1 MKPLLGLIST
11 LLLLNSA
18 SVLASDAALGQRL
31 FSQSRCLECHGA
43 EVFTSPTRKVQNLQQ
58 LEQKVRQCDA
68 SLSTNWFDDE
78 ILAVVQYLNQTYYKF
93 PTPAAAAS
101 PTHTPQVTT
110 TLTSNPPHSLN
121 SFFAR

>member
-1 MKPLLGLIST
+1 MKPLLGLIGT
-11 LLLLNSA
+11 LLIFNSA
-18 SVLASDAALGQRL
+18 SILASDAALGQRL

-43 EVFTSPTRKVQNLQQ
+43 EVFTSPNRKVQNLSQ

-93 PTPAAAAS
+93 PTPAAS
-101 PTHTPQVTT
+101 TTPSHTPQVTT
-110 TLTSNPPHSLN
+110 TLTSGTPQSLS

>member
-1 MKPLLGLIST
+1 MKPLFGIIST
-11 LLLLNSA
+11 LFILNSTA
-18 SVLASDAALGQRL
+18 VLATDAALGQRL

-78 ILAVVQYLNQTYYKF
+78 VLAVVHYLNQTYYKF
-93 PTPAAAAS
+93 PTTSTTAIPAD
-101 PTHTPQVTT
+101 TPQVTT
-110 TLTSNPPHSLN
+110 SLTPPLS

>member
-43 EVFTSPTRKVQNLQQ
+43 EVFTSPIRKVQNLQQ
-58 LEQKVRQCDA
+58 LEQKYANVT
-68 SLSTNWFDDE
+68 LV
-78 ILAVVQYLNQTYYKF
+78 LAPIGSMMKSWQWY
-93 PTPAAAAS
+93 S
-101 PTHTPQVTT
+101 I
-110 TLTSNPPHSLN
+110 
-121 SFFAR
+121 

>member
-93 PTPAAAAS
+93 PTPAADATS
-101 PTHTPQVTT
+101 THIPQTTT
-110 TLTSNPPHSLN
+110 TLTSNNPLS
-121 SFFAR
+121 SFFGR